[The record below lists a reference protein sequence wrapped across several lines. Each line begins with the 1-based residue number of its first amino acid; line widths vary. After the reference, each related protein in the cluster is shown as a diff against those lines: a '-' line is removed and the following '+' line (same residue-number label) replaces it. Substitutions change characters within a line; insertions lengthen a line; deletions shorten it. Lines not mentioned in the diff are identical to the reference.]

1 MFILQL
7 LYIYIY
13 CLIAYFQVKEVDAA
27 GEDVLVYF
35 MTQQGQQYFWSIKPD
50 SSWEALQY
58 FVLNSRRT
66 TLCLNAELSTHHKQ
80 IFEIV

>member
-7 LYIYIY
+7 LY
-13 CLIAYFQVKEVDAA
+13 CLVVYFQVKEVDAA

-35 MTQQGQQYFWSIKPD
+35 MTQQGQQYFWSVKPD

-58 FVLNSRRT
+58 FLLNSRRT
-66 TLCLNAELSTHHKQ
+66 TLCLNVELSTHRKQ

>member
-7 LYIYIY
+7 LYIY
-13 CLIAYFQVKEVDAA
+13 CLIVYFQVKEVDAVGA
-27 GEDVLVYF
+27 DVLVYF
-35 MTQQGQQYFWSIKPD
+35 MTQQGQQYFWSVKPD

-58 FVLNSRRT
+58 FAQNSRRT
-66 TLCLNAELSTHHKQ
+66 TLCLNAELSTHRKQ